1 MKALFVSADKFNAMQ
16 ARAEKA
22 EGVVASIKEV
32 FGTEADAEDFD
43 VVAAIKSLG
52 TATEE
57 VKPNAALAALAT
69 KYNVQPESNDD
80 AAVIKALDERM
91 ETYAG
96 VTIPPVAPKSKEEK
110 IETDPKAE
118 YPMTPFEASVREA
131 AEKEAAFDKPVLD

>member
-1 MKALFVSADKFNAMQ
+1 MFVKQTTFDAMKQ
-16 ARAEKA
+16 RAESAEATVAAINNLFGEAATA
-22 EGVVASIKEV
+22 EG
-32 FGTEADAEDFD
+32 FD

-69 KYNVQPESNDD
+69 KYNVEAEGTDD

-96 VTIPPVAPKSKEEK
+96 VTIPPVSPKGSEEK
-110 IETDPKAE
+110 IEGDPKAE
-118 YPMTPFEASVREA
+118 YPMTPFEASVRA
-131 AEKEAAFDKPVLD
+131 AADKEAKFDQPIL